1 MCEKLLVR
9 AEPIIATSIP
19 SHEGAGKKGEKVY
32 ENEIKLIV
40 FRNAVTS
47 GYFFSF
53 FFGNQIYWVYA
64 VMRHKTVP
72 KFS

>member
-53 FFGNQIYWVYA
+53 FFWKSNILGVRRNA
-64 VMRHKTVP
+64 A
-72 KFS
+72 